1 MNTIKIIIADAQYLI
16 RLGLSCLL
24 NKHDNIEITAS
35 VKDSFELSQAIENQV
50 PDIVIFDYDC
60 PKGFCISDISSIK
73 SAYPQI
79 NFVIISNDNTKD
91 NIYSILEHEGIS
103 FLTKQCDEE
112 EILGAI
118 YASAKK
124 ERFLCNKIVN
134 VILEK
139 NSDKEEIED
148 CLPTNLSNRELQI
161 LKLTAKGF
169 SAKQIADELI
179 LSTHT
184 IYTHKKNIMRKLK
197 LNSSSELIVYAI
209 NNGLVEE
216 GLPTT

>member
-1 MNTIKIIIADAQYLI
+1 MESIKIIIADAQYLI
-16 RLGLSCLL
+16 RLGLKCLL
-24 NKHDNIEITAS
+24 NKHERVSVIAD
-35 VKDSFELSQAIENQV
+35 VKDSFELSKAIDQMT
-50 PDIVIFDYDC
+50 PDIIIFDYDNE
-60 PKGFCISDISSIK
+60 KNFCLSDISSIRQN
-73 SAYPQI
+73 YPAI

-91 NIYSILEHEGIS
+91 NIYAVLEHEGIS

-112 EILGAI
+112 EIMGAI

-139 NSDKEEIED
+139 EADEED
-148 CLPTNLSNRELQI
+148 CLPTDLTNRELQI
-161 LKLTAKGF
+161 LKLTAQGL
-169 SAKQIADELI
+169 SAKQIADQLF

-184 IYTHKKNIMRKLK
+184 IYTHKKNMMRKLK

-209 NNGLVEE
+209 NNGIIKEE
-216 GLPTT
+216 ISSTT